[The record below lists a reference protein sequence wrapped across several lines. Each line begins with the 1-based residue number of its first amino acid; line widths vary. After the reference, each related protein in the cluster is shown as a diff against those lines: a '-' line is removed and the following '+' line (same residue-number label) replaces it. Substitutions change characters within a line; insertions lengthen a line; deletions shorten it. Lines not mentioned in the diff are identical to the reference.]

1 MAQAIALP
9 EDKVVAMLDRSTYQ
23 ETADAFGVSRGKIY
37 SIALERRARKN
48 EERIRERRAERKARQ
63 KAALLE
69 MIGDTQK
76 ADVLD
81 WLDAL
86 PDQCANLI
94 VTSIPYN
101 VGKRYGDCASADAMA
116 HAYYMGWMQMIIS
129 EMSRVLKPGGVL
141 FLQCGSTRDNTG
153 QIVPLDILLH
163 ETVTKTGLTHQNR
176 VIWTIGH
183 GLTPK
188 GRLSGRH
195 ETALIATRGPA
206 PATFNP
212 DPARTPQKQ
221 PGKRAYKGPNKGK
234 LSGHPFGAWPS
245 DVWSIPN
252 VGHNH
257 PEKTGH
263 PAQFPEELAMRAI
276 QLYTQPG
283 DLVLDPFSGS
293 GTVHACCIRSGRSFA
308 GCDLFYEEIRAKR
321 LAGVRPDDSC
331 PLPGVTAESMA
342 VWQAEAVAVSH
353 TPE

>member
-1 MAQAIALP
+1 MSALIALP
-9 EDKVVAMLDRSTYQ
+9 EKDVVTMLERASYQ
-23 ETADAFGVSRGKIY
+23 ETADAFGVSRGKVY
-37 SIALERRARKN
+37 SIALAHGARKH
-48 EERIRERRAERKARQ
+48 EKRIQERRAERKARQ

-69 MIGDTQK
+69 LIGDTQK

-81 WLDAL
+81 WLDSL
-86 PDQCANLI
+86 PDGAADLV

-101 VGKRYGDCASADAMA
+101 VGKRYGDCSSADAMA

-129 EMSRVLKPGGVL
+129 ELARVLKPGGVL
-141 FLQCGSTRDNTG
+141 FLQCGSTRNDTG
-153 QIVPLDILLH
+153 RIVPLDILLH
-163 ETVTKTGLTHQNR
+163 ETVTKTGLVHQNR

-188 GRLSGRH
+188 DRLSGRH
-195 ETALIATRGPA
+195 ETALIATRGDKPRV
-206 PATFNP
+206 FNP

-252 VGHNH
+252 IGHNH

-263 PAQFPEELAMRAI
+263 PAQFPEELAMRAV

-293 GTVHACCIRSGRSFA
+293 GTVHACCIKSHRRFA
-308 GCDLFYEEIRAKR
+308 GCDLFYEDIRAKR
-321 LAGVRPDDSC
+321 LAGVQPATSST
-331 PLPGVTAESMA
+331 LPGVSDQSMA
-342 VWQAEAVAVSH
+342 VWQAEAIAVAH